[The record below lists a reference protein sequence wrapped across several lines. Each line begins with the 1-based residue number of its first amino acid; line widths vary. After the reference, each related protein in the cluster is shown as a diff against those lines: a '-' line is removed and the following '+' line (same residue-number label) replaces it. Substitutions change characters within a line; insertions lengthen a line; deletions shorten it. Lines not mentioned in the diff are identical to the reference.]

1 MDLYNLKKNKLEEV
15 ERVSFKLEKEIQTLV
30 EENVETLFDLEFISS
45 EFSVG
50 GFRLDSLCFDNETNS
65 FVVIEYKRGSSYSVI
80 DQGYSYM
87 SVMLN
92 NKSDFILEYIEKTGK
107 SLKKS
112 DVDFSQSRILFVSQS
127 FNSYQKNSVN
137 FKDVP
142 FELWE
147 IKKFSNNSISL
158 NQHQSSSKESI
169 QKIEGGNNTVI
180 KDVNHEVKVLDEE
193 DTMNGKNV
201 SQEIKDVYYSI
212 KEQVSSWDDLNINC
226 KKNYISFKKNK
237 KPFVYLNFRKK
248 YIRVHLLNSIK
259 HLEDGVWGGR
269 GGTKKPFI
277 LEDPKNMFSIW
288 ENKYKKLYS
297 YDMKSTKGL
306 DYFILMIKQKYDSI
320 N

>member
-1 MDLYNLKKNKLEEV
+1 MDLYKIKNNKLEEINK
-15 ERVSFKLEKEIQTLV
+15 ESFDLEKDIQSLV
-30 EENVETLFDLEFISS
+30 ENNLETLFNLEFIST

-50 GFRLDSLCFDNETNS
+50 DFRIDTLSYDNENNN
-65 FVVIEYKRGSSYSVI
+65 FVIIEYKKGSTYSVI

-112 DVDFSQSRILFVSQS
+112 EVDFSQSRIIFISPS

-158 NQHQSSSKESI
+158 NQHLSSSKESI
-169 QKIEGGNNTVI
+169 QKIEGNKSSVI
-180 KDVNHEVKVLDEE
+180 SNVGKEVKVFEERDHTSKSNSSLIRNWELLKERFSELDGVEIVPKRLYI
-193 DTMNGKNV
+193 TLMYGKKTV
-201 SQEIKDVYYSI
+201 SYFIFRKDKIVM
-212 KEQVSSWDDLNINC
+212 EFVRGNILTDGS
-226 KKNYISFKKNK
+226 KSKNY
-237 KPFVYLNFRKK
+237 FV
-248 YIRVHLLNSIK
+248 I
-259 HLEDGVWGGR
+259 D
-269 GGTKKPFI
+269 
-277 LEDPKNMFSIW
+277 DPKGISVEGTWTYKNGVQGGIYKIPLDKDSDVEYFMF
-288 ENKYKKLYS
+288 L
-297 YDMKSTKGL
+297 
-306 DYFILMIKQKYDSI
+306 IKQKYKNI

>member
-1 MDLYNLKKNKLEEV
+1 MDLYKIKNNKLEEINT
-15 ERVSFKLEKEIQTLV
+15 ESFDLEKDIQSLV
-30 EENVETLFDLEFISS
+30 ENNLETLFNLEFIST

-50 GFRLDSLCFDNETNS
+50 DFRIDTLTYDNENNN
-65 FVVIEYKRGSSYSVI
+65 FVIIEYKKGSTYSVI

-112 DVDFSQSRILFVSQS
+112 EVDFSQSRIIFISPS

-158 NQHQSSSKESI
+158 NQHLSSSKESI
-169 QKIEGGNNTVI
+169 QKIEGNKSSVI
-180 KDVNHEVKVLDEE
+180 SNVGKEVKVFEERDHTSKSNSSLIRNWELLKERFSELDGVEIVPKRLYI
-193 DTMNGKNV
+193 TLMYGKKTV
-201 SQEIKDVYYSI
+201 SYFIFRKDKIVM
-212 KEQVSSWDDLNINC
+212 EFVRGNILTDGS
-226 KKNYISFKKNK
+226 KSKNY
-237 KPFVYLNFRKK
+237 FV
-248 YIRVHLLNSIK
+248 I
-259 HLEDGVWGGR
+259 D
-269 GGTKKPFI
+269 
-277 LEDPKNMFSIW
+277 DPKEISVEGTWTYKNGVQGGIYKIPLDKDSDVEYFMF
-288 ENKYKKLYS
+288 L
-297 YDMKSTKGL
+297 
-306 DYFILMIKQKYDSI
+306 IKQKYKNI